1 MKDKRNR
8 QGEKDSYRNVK
19 SVELE
24 KRQLQDNTL
33 AVAQPGTQLP
43 LSNVTYLQD
52 ANLFEKKIVVDTSVF
67 INSVPQC
74 EPVFNPISATP
85 SKKVE
90 GFNPTRDGPQEIP
103 KDISVNLINIG
114 VNKLN
119 KYKFPVRDVIDP
131 KSWSKPF
138 TKEQCIEHITITM
151 VKILKLR

>member
-1 MKDKRNR
+1 M
-8 QGEKDSYRNVK
+8 
-19 SVELE
+19 
-24 KRQLQDNTL
+24 
-33 AVAQPGTQLP
+33 
-43 LSNVTYLQD
+43 
-52 ANLFEKKIVVDTSVF
+52 SVF

-119 KYKFPVRDVIDP
+119 KYKFPVRDVIVP
-131 KSWSKPF
+131 NSWSKHSP
-138 TKEQCIEHITITM
+138 KNYA
-151 VKILKLR
+151 LKTY